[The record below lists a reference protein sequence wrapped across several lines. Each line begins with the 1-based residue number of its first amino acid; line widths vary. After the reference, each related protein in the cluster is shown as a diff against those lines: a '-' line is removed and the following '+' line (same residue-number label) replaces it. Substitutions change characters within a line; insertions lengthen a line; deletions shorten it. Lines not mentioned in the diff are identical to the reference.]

1 MISSLKRAL
10 QPSVTDLKA
19 EFKLPA
25 GYEMLQAP
33 AKLPTIFNGDKA
45 VVYGI
50 VCSKGKKT
58 LDSAVE
64 GTATLRG
71 LILGKTIE
79 YSIPFQ
85 IPQPLEEET
94 GPFTMPMVHHLAAKS
109 LLKDWEAGEG
119 VKQLKPPVKEAIIK
133 LSIDSSVVSA
143 HTAYVA
149 VAVDEDQDKPIE
161 GAIQTW
167 DVTAMMAQQEMGRH
181 GHRFGGGHGGGGGGV
196 LLQKKS
202 AMGRHGYR
210 YAAGGGGGV
219 GGGVSSGLPR
229 RCASAGGGGAFLSF
243 TGGGK
248 HLSKDSPKRK
258 VHPPPGAMGG
268 PPHPLRDPLQ
278 ARAKMMLFSLAYRS
292 ARNVP
297 SEDVVKYATESSRG
311 QVTKTSSDKL
321 SALISLQ
328 QAEGLWKLD
337 ASLAGVLSKSLSEL
351 EGACPVGCQG
361 NVRQVWATVLALA
374 YLEACLS
381 GQREEWELVAMKA
394 EFWLEGQSLPAGTSL
409 QALREAAKKT
419 V

>member
-50 VCSKGKKT
+50 VRSKGKKT

-85 IPQPLEEET
+85 IPQPSEEET

-119 VKQLKPPVKEAIIK
+119 VKQLKTPAKEAIIK
-133 LSIDSSVVSA
+133 LSVDSSVVSA
-143 HTAYVA
+143 HTAY

-181 GHRFGGGHGGGGGGV
+181 GYRFGGGGGRGGGGGGGV
-196 LLQKKS
+196 L
-202 AMGRHGYR
+202 
-210 YAAGGGGGV
+210 
-219 GGGVSSGLPR
+219 
-229 RCASAGGGGAFLSF
+229 LSF

-248 HLSKDSPKRK
+248 HLSKASPKRK
-258 VHPPPGAMGG
+258 KAKGSASSMMAFSGPPPAPPMAMMSSFDSFGGPPPPPPGAMGG
-268 PPHPLRDPLQ
+268 PPPPPGAMGGPPPPPPAG
-278 ARAKMMLFSLAYRS
+278 ARMMSMPVRRS

-297 SEDVVKYATESSRG
+297 SEDVVEYAPESSRR
-311 QVTKTSSDKL
+311 QVTRAPSDKL

-337 ASLAGVLSKSLSEL
+337 ASLAGVLSKSLAEL

-361 NVRQVWATVLALA
+361 DVRQVWATVLALA

-394 EFWLEGQSLPAGTSL
+394 EFWLEGQSLPAGTTL

>member
-33 AKLPTIFNGDKA
+33 VKLPTIFNGDKA

-50 VCSKGKKT
+50 VRSKGKKT
-58 LDSAVE
+58 FDSTID

-71 LILGKTIE
+71 MILGKTIE

-85 IPQPLEEET
+85 IPKPSEEVT
-94 GPFTMPMVHHLAAKS
+94 GAFAMPMVHHLAAKS

-119 VKQLKPPVKEAIIK
+119 VKQLKIPAKEAIIK

-143 HTAYVA
+143 HTAY

-167 DVTAMMAQQEMGRH
+167 DVTAMMAQREMSH
-181 GHRFGGGHGGGGGGV
+181 GFRFGGGGRGGGGGGMMRCM
-196 LLQKKS
+196 
-202 AMGRHGYR
+202 AAPPMGRMAAPQMA
-210 YAAGGGGGV
+210 YAA
-219 GGGVSSGLPR
+219 
-229 RCASAGGGGAFLSF
+229 A
-243 TGGGK
+243 
-248 HLSKDSPKRK
+248 PKRK
-258 VHPPPGAMGG
+258 MKKGKASAKYSREMDKGSPDLLGGLSPPLPMSLSSASAPSLNFQSSGPAPGGFGG
-268 PPHPLRDPLQ
+268 PPPPPPAGAPPPPASYAPQR
-278 ARAKMMLFSLAYRS
+278 
-292 ARNVP
+292 ARNIA
-297 SEDVVKYATESSRG
+297 SERYKEDAGHR
-311 QVTKTSSDKL
+311 QVTKTPSDKL

-328 QAEGLWKLD
+328 QAEGSWKLD
-337 ASLAGVLSKSLSEL
+337 ATFVGVLSKSLTEL
-351 EGACPVGCQG
+351 EEACPVGCQG
-361 NVRQVWATVLALA
+361 DMRQVWATVLALA

-394 EFWLEGQSLPAGTSL
+394 EFWLEGQSLPSGTTL
-409 QALREAAKKT
+409 QALREAAKKYL
-419 V
+419 